1 MNAPLA
7 ALQKSLEDAKAQI
20 EHLKHEFPPDHR
32 LVNEFDGVLDIE
44 MGLDWTLK
52 QVEFFAT
59 HFPRIHKITAEDA
72 DFDYGPLV
80 EAN

>member
-1 MNAPLA
+1 MKNAPLA

-20 EHLKHEFPPDHR
+20 EQFPLDHR